1 MGIRPSPTTVGLML
15 RIRIMSLN
23 QDLDPLTLR
32 KVFAQHPSGV
42 AALCAEIDGVKTG
55 IVASS
60 FTVGVSLDPALVM
73 FAVQKTSNT
82 WPKLRRAQ
90 RIGVSVL
97 SSRNEGVCAQIASKK
112 GDRFAGLHTHI
123 TEQQALFIEESTL
136 WLDTSIYNEVEAG
149 DHWVVLLQVHGHQAS
164 AHTPSIFHGSAFH
177 TLKVPALV

>member
-1 MGIRPSPTTVGLML
+1 
-15 RIRIMSLN
+15 MSLN

-164 AHTPSIFHGSAFH
+164 AHTPSIFHDSAFH